1 MKLPPGDS
9 TKNDVPPGGEHEYI
23 CGIPPSSTP
32 SKGASIPKCR
42 PSFAPYMLAGRCCW
56 DPTSLAIGREERGGG
71 EAGYTR
77 VCGACIDN
85 AVFWKN
91 PPAYFLRNSQRRA
104 RSATWPHGYCMYQMY
119 QGHICFFTFRDDV
132 INSRLTF
139 RPPTGRSGVAMCPPQ
154 VSQHLNGCCSRN
166 EGCRHRIVN
175 L

>member
-1 MKLPPGDS
+1 MSPRGDNAMS
-9 TKNDVPPGGEHEYI
+9 GPKR
-23 CGIPPSSTP
+23 CPSI
-32 SKGASIPKCR
+32 ASCMR
-42 PSFAPYMLAGRCCW
+42 SRRCCRR
-56 DPTSLAIGREERGGG
+56 PTLRAIAREGCSSA
-71 EAGYTR
+71 EACYTR

-85 AVFWKN
+85 AIFWKN